1 MNTRRLAALLLLAMV
16 AGCSSRPINQP
27 QTLEQ
32 RLDAILNRNAATG
45 AIFSAR
51 VVDPQSEIESYS
63 RSADR
68 PMIPA
73 SNMKLFTTAA
83 ALDFLGADYRFR
95 TFLAIDG
102 DELWV
107 IGTGD
112 PAVGDPRMSKAAG
125 KKPTAIFDDWAS
137 ALKKRGVTRIA
148 AISYYDHAL
157 DEQWVH
163 PLWNKSFL
171 VDWYAAPVSGLN
183 FNDNCVDIKVTAAVG
198 DPTKLDV
205 MPPTQNIR
213 INNDLVPSGNKPPEI
228 DRAAKANVFTI

>member
-1 MNTRRLAALLLLAMV
+1 MNARRLAALLLVVMV

-51 VVDPQSEIESYS
+51 VVDPQSGMELYS

-83 ALDFLGADYRFR
+83 ALDFLGADHRFK
-95 TFLAIDG
+95 TYLALDG
-102 DELWV
+102 EDLWV

-112 PAVGDPRMSKAAG
+112 PATGDPRIAKAAD
-125 KKPTAIFDDWAS
+125 KKPTAI
-137 ALKKRGVTRIA
+137 
-148 AISYYDHAL
+148 
-157 DEQWVH
+157 
-163 PLWNKSFL
+163 
-171 VDWYAAPVSGLN
+171 
-183 FNDNCVDIKVTAAVG
+183 
-198 DPTKLDV
+198 
-205 MPPTQNIR
+205 
-213 INNDLVPSGNKPPEI
+213 
-228 DRAAKANVFTI
+228 